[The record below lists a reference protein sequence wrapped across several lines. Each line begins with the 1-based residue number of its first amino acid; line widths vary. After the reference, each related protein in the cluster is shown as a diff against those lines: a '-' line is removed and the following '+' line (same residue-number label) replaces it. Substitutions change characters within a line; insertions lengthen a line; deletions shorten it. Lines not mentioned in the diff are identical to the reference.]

1 MSRATRKPKPP
12 WLKTRLPG
20 PGRYADVKRTLRELG
35 LNTVCTEASCP
46 NLGECWGRG
55 AVTVMILG
63 KNCSRDC
70 RFCRVGH
77 DPPRPPDPTEPE
89 HVARALSQLK
99 LKYAVLTSVTR
110 DDLTDGGASHWAET
124 VRAVREACPDLAVE
138 ALTPDFGG
146 SAESLDTVLEA
157 GPHILA
163 HNLET
168 VRRLSPL
175 IRPQA
180 GYVRS
185 LALLRRAS
193 DAGFVTKSG
202 LMLGM
207 GETDDEVMEAA
218 RDLRSA
224 GASILTLG
232 QYLQPSRAQVPVDR
246 YVEPEKFDRLGLT
259 ALAEGFVHVESGP
272 LVRSSY
278 RAEAQAARVKPG
290 T

>member
-1 MSRATRKPKPP
+1 
-12 WLKTRLPG
+12 
-20 PGRYADVKRTLRELG
+20 
-35 LNTVCTEASCP
+35 
-46 NLGECWGRG
+46 
-55 AVTVMILG
+55 
-63 KNCSRDC
+63 
-70 RFCRVGH
+70 
-77 DPPRPPDPTEPE
+77 
-89 HVARALSQLK
+89 VARALARLK

-110 DDLTDGGASHWAET
+110 DDLADGGASHWAQT
-124 VRAVREACPDLAVE
+124 VRAVRQACPDLVVE

-146 SAESLDTVLEA
+146 RAESLDKVLEA
-157 GPHILA
+157 GPHVLA

-180 GYVRS
+180 GYEPS
-185 LALLRRAS
+185 LSLLQRAS

-207 GETDDEVMEAA
+207 GETDAEAMEAA

-224 GASILTLG
+224 GVSILTLG

-246 YVEPEKFDRLGLT
+246 YVEPELFDRLGLEAK
-259 ALAEGFVHVESGP
+259 ALGFAHVESGP

-278 RAEAQAARVKPG
+278 HADAQAAQVKLSLES
-290 T
+290 